1 MSLVLSLRLTV
12 PSRSLPLQVS
22 GLQQDALARS
32 QPQKRGTGPA
42 AMMEEAVCEV
52 FVSCAA
58 KDREKVSAI
67 KSHIEKASYS
77 TYWDEK
83 VGNSKELLRR
93 ESAQSV
99 DGCSIFLCCLSQ
111 EYIDSA
117 LTMKELRLAKFWG
130 KSIILV
136 KVDALPLDANGNEHL
151 PPKHEIV
158 GLLGKLFPVDLTDP
172 KTHTVKLRDLMSR
185 LEKQLKANC
194 SPGALGSLHEG
205 ASRPSVPVADM
216 QPDDVG
222 QVCRRCSKPSC
233 LCVCSLR
240 GVQKL
245 PCAGVRCCIRVVCDR
260 GGGRLVCGGAGAVY
274 ELWTDTWGAGG
285 GRSYWPN
292 SLFPRTRLSAS

>member
-1 MSLVLSLRLTV
+1 
-12 PSRSLPLQVS
+12 
-22 GLQQDALARS
+22 
-32 QPQKRGTGPA
+32 
-42 AMMEEAVCEV
+42 MMEDCVCEV

-58 KDREKVSAI
+58 KDREKVSAV
-67 KSHIEKASYS
+67 KAHIEKASYS

-83 VGNSKELLRR
+83 VGNGKELLRR

-111 EYIDSA
+111 EYIDNA

-194 SPGALGSLHEG
+194 SPGPLGSLHEG

-222 QVCRRCSKPSC
+222 QVCRRCLKPSC
-233 LCVCSLR
+233 LAACLLPAERAQAAVCRRSLLHSSCAMGVGRR
-240 GVQKL
+240 GM
-245 PCAGVRCCIRVVCDR
+245 
-260 GGGRLVCGGAGAVY
+260 VY
-274 ELWTDTWGAGG
+274 V
-285 GRSYWPN
+285 
-292 SLFPRTRLSAS
+292 